1 MIDKKKQHFISLF
14 LIFGV
19 IVLFTLMNEWSKPQP
34 LEAASSMMNDS
45 MGNMM
50 SSMHLGN
57 VSIDDLLY
65 QEENQEE
72 NQEEA
77 SATSSH
83 HSAEDSELNRIHYFT
98 TLSIIILLPF
108 IVAGTTFLSIVWLK

>member
-19 IVLFTLMNEWSKPQP
+19 IVLITLMNEWSKPQP

-50 SSMHLGN
+50 SSMHLSN
-57 VSIDDLLY
+57 VSINDLLY
-65 QEENQEE
+65 QEES
-72 NQEEA
+72 QEEA
-77 SATSSH
+77 SGTSSH
-83 HSAEDSELNRIHYFT
+83 HSAEDSELNRVHYFT

-108 IVAGTTFLSIVWLK
+108 IVAGTTFLSIIWLK

>member
-1 MIDKKKQHFISLF
+1 MIDKKKLHFIRLS

-19 IVLFTLMNEWSKPQP
+19 IILLTLMNEWSKPQP
-34 LEAASSMMNDS
+34 SEAAAGMMNDS

-50 SSMHLGN
+50 SSMHLRGAN
-57 VSIDDLLY
+57 INDLLY
-65 QEENQEE
+65 QEESQE
-72 NQEEA
+72 A
-77 SATSSH
+77 ATGMSSH

-108 IVAGTTFLSIVWLK
+108 IVAGTAFLSIVWLK

>member
-65 QEENQEE
+65 QEAS
-72 NQEEA
+72 QEEA
-77 SATSSH
+77 TESSSH